1 MGYAKWALEVG
12 QLSLREN
19 PQPSKFKGCC
29 CVARVTWDRS
39 QRKGGIFTLL
49 CSLDPLDCIPL
60 QLYQPLGLRVALTG
74 LEVWSNRDKITVSRK
89 AEETLENFLRWRE
102 TDLLKRKQHDNV
114 QLIT

>member
-1 MGYAKWALEVG
+1 M
-12 QLSLREN
+12 
-19 PQPSKFKGCC
+19 
-29 CVARVTWDRS
+29 
-39 QRKGGIFTLL
+39 
-49 CSLDPLDCIPL
+49 
-60 QLYQPLGLRVALTG
+60 TG